1 MPSAVAL
8 SEFKKNKVF
17 TEFTNNMMHFKI
29 ISLNTRNC
37 CCLIYTRL
45 ETRKLVTL
53 VKLKRPKFYLNF
65 KKKLTQQFLTIN
77 PSINPYFFAAPL
89 LL

>member
-1 MPSAVAL
+1 
-8 SEFKKNKVF
+8 
-17 TEFTNNMMHFKI
+17 MHFKI
-29 ISLNTRNC
+29 TSLNTRNC

-45 ETRKLVTL
+45 ETCKLVTL
-53 VKLKRPKFYLNF
+53 VKLKRPRVLFEFLVHQ
-65 KKKLTQQFLTIN
+65 KKLTQQFLTIN